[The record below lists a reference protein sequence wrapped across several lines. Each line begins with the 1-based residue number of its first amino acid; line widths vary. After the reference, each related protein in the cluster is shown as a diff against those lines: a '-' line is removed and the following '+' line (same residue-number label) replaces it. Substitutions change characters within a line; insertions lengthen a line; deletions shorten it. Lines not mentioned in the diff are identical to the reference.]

1 MEMFDRKLLSTLLVF
16 GGILFFLYMVKPLI
30 PGFCL
35 ALVLVYILNP
45 ATNSLQ
51 KYTKNRFLA
60 TLVSFLIV
68 VISFCIL
75 FYLLIGEAVEETAR
89 LLQYPQVKEII
100 ERVIPVDVEN
110 LSLNS
115 LVNYPLAD
123 TGVRLLFDVGVK
135 AGIFVIQVFVGL
147 LLSFFVVWKN
157 VRITVKDE
165 NLHEFLGIIHRGI
178 KQLVRS
184 FFLTAFATGIISIP
198 IYYGF
203 DVPYP
208 FLMVVLTAFLALLP
222 ILGAYLLYFPIA
234 VGLYFD
240 RGLVVS
246 VVFFGL
252 CAFFIGVFPDILVRP
267 LTARTKEVG
276 AVPLLVGFL
285 SGLLV
290 FGVSGIVLGPLMIIT
305 ATAFWRVY
313 IKEN

>member
-45 ATNSLQ
+45 ATNFLQ
-51 KYTKNRFLA
+51 KYTKNRFSA

-240 RGLVVS
+240 QGLVVS

>member
-1 MEMFDRKLLSTLLVF
+1 
-16 GGILFFLYMVKPLI
+16 
-30 PGFCL
+30 
-35 ALVLVYILNP
+35 
-45 ATNSLQ
+45 
-51 KYTKNRFLA
+51 
-60 TLVSFLIV
+60 
-68 VISFCIL
+68 
-75 FYLLIGEAVEETAR
+75 
-89 LLQYPQVKEII
+89 
-100 ERVIPVDVEN
+100 
-110 LSLNS
+110 
-115 LVNYPLAD
+115 
-123 TGVRLLFDVGVK
+123 
-135 AGIFVIQVFVGL
+135 
-147 LLSFFVVWKN
+147 
-157 VRITVKDE
+157 
-165 NLHEFLGIIHRGI
+165 
-178 KQLVRS
+178 
-184 FFLTAFATGIISIP
+184 TAFATGIISIP

>member
-16 GGILFFLYMVKPLI
+16 GGILLFLYMVKPLI

-45 ATNSLQ
+45 ATNFLQ
-51 KYTKNRFLA
+51 KYTKKRFLA
-60 TLVSFLIV
+60 TLISFMIV
-68 VISFCIL
+68 VISFCGL
-75 FYLLIGEAVEETAR
+75 FYLLIGEAVEETVR

-123 TGVRLLFDVGVK
+123 TGVRLIFDVGVK

-157 VRITVKDE
+157 VCITVKDE
-165 NLHEFLGIIHRGI
+165 NLHEFLGIIHRGV

-234 VGLYFD
+234 VGLYFN

-290 FGVSGIVLGPLMIIT
+290 FGVSGIVLGPLMVIT

>member
-45 ATNSLQ
+45 ATNFLQ
-51 KYTKNRFLA
+51 KYTKKRFLG
-60 TLVSFLIV
+60 TLISFLII

-123 TGVRLLFDVGVK
+123 TGVKLLFDVGVK

-165 NLHEFLGIIHRGI
+165 NMREFLSIIHRGI